1 MSTSPLWELK
11 PHTIGK
17 HLVLKAYL
25 NAWLPILGMTQGR
38 ILFIDGFSG
47 PGEYTGGEPG
57 SPLIALQSFRDHT
70 ANARIKEVLFY
81 FIDDDPS
88 RIEHLKALIPNA
100 VPTLPTNCNY
110 EIIQGKFDQEM
121 SSALDELDKQ
131 KSYMAPAF
139 VMIDPFGV
147 SDTPMNVI
155 SRILSNPKCEVYIS
169 FMYSYIDRFR
179 NTPEFEPHL
188 DKLFGCQDWRDGNDL
203 PSGERKDFF
212 YSLYRRQLKDAGANQ
227 VIDFELYKGNS
238 LIYAIFF
245 ATQSL
250 KGCDEMKKAIW
261 KIIPE
266 GNYKFKG
273 RNAVTDQ
280 LSFELQPNFQPLQ
293 DLLVSTYR
301 PKGWVQVDEIESF
314 LKTDQTIYHS
324 GHLKRY
330 ALKPM
335 ELNNLLEVKENT
347 RKLRRTYPTGT
358 VLRFI

>member
-1 MSTSPLWELK
+1 MPTSPLWELK
-11 PHTIGK
+11 PHTVGK

-47 PGEYTGGEPG
+47 PGKYTGGELG

-81 FIDDDPS
+81 FIDDNPS
-88 RIEHLKALIPNA
+88 RIEHLEALIPKA
-100 VPTLPTNCNY
+100 VPNLPPNCKY

-121 SSALDELDKQ
+121 SRALDELEKQ
-131 KSYMAPAF
+131 KSYIAPAF

-155 SRILSNPKCEVYIS
+155 SRILSAPKCEVYIS

-188 DKLFGCQDWRDGNDL
+188 DKLFGCKEWRNGNNL

-212 YSLYRRQLKDAGANQ
+212 YSLYKRQLKYAGANQ

-273 RNAVTDQ
+273 RNAEAGQ
-280 LSFELQPNFQPLQ
+280 LSLELQPNFQPLQ
-293 DLLVSTYR
+293 DLLVSLYK

-314 LKTDQTIYHS
+314 LKTDETIYHS
-324 GHLKRY
+324 GQLRTH
-330 ALKPM
+330 ALRPM
-335 ELNNLLEVKENT
+335 EKNDRLEVREST
-347 RKLRRTYPTGT
+347 RKRKGSHPPGT